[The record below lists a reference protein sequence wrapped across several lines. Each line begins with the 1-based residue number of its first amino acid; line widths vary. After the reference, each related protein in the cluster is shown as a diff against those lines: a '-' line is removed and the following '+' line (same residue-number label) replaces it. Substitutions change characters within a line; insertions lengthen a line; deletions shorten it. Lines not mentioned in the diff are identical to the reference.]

1 MAWFGGKVDKSIA
14 KLLKLYRRPH
24 RYRPLKQ
31 LGEGGLAAV
40 SSCFDT
46 YTSRVVALKELKAE
60 NLRSSFLVQSFV
72 NEVKL
77 ISYLHH
83 PGLVSVFDTFLL
95 DRNRVCYTM
104 TLVEGDSLAQLLET
118 DQLFSSGPRLSLAR
132 SLDIFTKMAETMAH
146 VHDRGVIHLDIKPE
160 NVMVGRYGEVMI
172 MDWGNA
178 RLYDPQPY
186 REYLARSGSDDVPL
200 SEDERRNV
208 VLGTPLYMSPEQ
220 TGTPRNLLTPASD
233 IFSAGV
239 VLYEM
244 LTGVRPFQAGEP
256 DVAMEKVR
264 TYDPL
269 PVHEL
274 NRDVP
279 ARLSQICEKMLA
291 KEPCKRYET
300 FRDVVGELSELRESG
315 QAFSTRTYKGGE
327 LIFSEGDPG
336 EYAFTVL
343 SGKVE
348 IVKKDGDRSR
358 VLATLGKGEV
368 VGELA
373 IFTDHPRTAA
383 AKAVEDTT
391 IRVMGADDVKG
402 ELEKLRPWVGDM
414 VRALSE
420 RFIGLNEKLLGADD
434 EGPSG

>member
-1 MAWFGGKVDKSIA
+1 MSWFSGKADKSIA
-14 KLLKLYRRPH
+14 RLLKLYHQPH
-24 RYRPLKQ
+24 RYQPLKQ

-60 NLRSSFLVQSFV
+60 NLRSSFLVQSFI

-83 PGLVSVFDTFLL
+83 PGLVSVFDTFML
-95 DRNRVCYTM
+95 DKSRICYTM
-104 TLVEGDSLAQLLET
+104 TLVEGDSLATLLGT
-118 DQLFSSGPRLSLAR
+118 DELFSSGPRLSLAR
-132 SLDIFTKMAETMAH
+132 SVDIFTRIAETMAH

-178 RLYDPQPY
+178 RLYNPEPY
-186 REYLARSGSDDVPL
+186 REYLARSGSDDFPL
-200 SEDERRNV
+200 TEDERRNV

-220 TGTPRNLLTPASD
+220 THTPRSLLTPASD
-233 IFSAGV
+233 IFSAGI

-244 LTGVRPFQAGEP
+244 LTGVRPFQASEA

-279 ARLSQICEKMLA
+279 LRLSQICEKMLA
-291 KEPCKRYET
+291 KEPFDRYET
-300 FRDVVGELSELRESG
+300 FREVAAELSELRESG
-315 QAFSTRTYKGGE
+315 QAFSTRTYKPGE
-327 LIFSEGDPG
+327 VIFSEGDPG
-336 EYAFTVL
+336 EYAFSVL
-343 SGKVE
+343 SGRVE

-358 VLATLGKGEV
+358 VLATLGKGEI

-373 IFTDHPRTAA
+373 LFTDHPRTATA
-383 AKAVEDTT
+383 RAVEETT

-414 VRALSE
+414 VKALSE
-420 RFIGLNEKLLGADD
+420 RFIGLNEKLLGIDD
-434 EGPSG
+434 L